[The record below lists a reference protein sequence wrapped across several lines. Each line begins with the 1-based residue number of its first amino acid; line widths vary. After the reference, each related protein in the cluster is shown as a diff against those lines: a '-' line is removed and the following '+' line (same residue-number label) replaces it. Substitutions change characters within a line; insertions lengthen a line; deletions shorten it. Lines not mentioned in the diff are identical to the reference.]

1 LARWVIWPAGYA
13 RAGHCEGIH
22 GQTRPYRQ
30 AFELKGFVMT
40 AIAHTLIRT
49 FRSRSDIDALKQIA
63 LFCGAGLLVSL
74 LALTY
79 GLDLSPG
86 FF

>member
-1 LARWVIWPAGYA
+1 
-13 RAGHCEGIH
+13 
-22 GQTRPYRQ
+22 
-30 AFELKGFVMT
+30 MT
-40 AIAHTLIRT
+40 AIAQVL
-49 FRSRSDIDALKQIA
+49 SRVLVTISEVEVLKQLA

-74 LALTY
+74 LVLTY

>member
-1 LARWVIWPAGYA
+1 
-13 RAGHCEGIH
+13 
-22 GQTRPYRQ
+22 
-30 AFELKGFVMT
+30 MT
-40 AIAHTLIRT
+40 AIAQVL
-49 FRSRSDIDALKQIA
+49 SRVLVTISEVEVLKQLA

-74 LALTY
+74 LMLTY

>member
-1 LARWVIWPAGYA
+1 
-13 RAGHCEGIH
+13 
-22 GQTRPYRQ
+22 
-30 AFELKGFVMT
+30 MT
-40 AIAHTLIRT
+40 AIVRT
-49 FRSRSDIDALKQIA
+49 FTRAFSARDIDVLKNIA